1 MEGRGHFQ
9 GKTVLVTGASTG
21 IGRCVALDYA
31 REGADLVL
39 AARSKDKLESL
50 ASEIRSL
57 GGTAWVFPADLSIQ
71 GEAIKVVQKA
81 LKETG
86 KIDILVN
93 NAGIGYVEVVAD
105 LDMAKARE
113 MFEIDFWSAVEAT
126 RAVLPHLVRR
136 GSGQIIN
143 VSSIAGK
150 RAFPASSMYN
160 AAKFALE
167 GFTEALRVEVM
178 QCGIDVIA
186 ICPSVTG
193 TDFFEHPYV
202 KDSALREQS
211 RSVKPMTPEAV
222 SRALIRASKKR
233 KRDVHLTLLG
243 WLAVRLNPW
252 IPGIM
257 DFVAYRM
264 RGKIVSE
271 RYRRIQEGK

>member
-1 MEGRGHFQ
+1 
-9 GKTVLVTGASTG
+9 
-21 IGRCVALDYA
+21 
-31 REGADLVL
+31 
-39 AARSKDKLESL
+39 
-50 ASEIRSL
+50 
-57 GGTAWVFPADLSIQ
+57 
-71 GEAIKVVQKA
+71 
-81 LKETG
+81 
-86 KIDILVN
+86 
-93 NAGIGYVEVVAD
+93 
-105 LDMAKARE
+105 
-113 MFEIDFWSAVEAT
+113 
-126 RAVLPHLVRR
+126 
-136 GSGQIIN
+136 
-143 VSSIAGK
+143 
-150 RAFPASSMYN
+150 MYN

-186 ICPSVTG
+186 VCPSVTG

-233 KRDVHLTLLG
+233 KRDVHLTLPG

-271 RYRRIQEGK
+271 RYRSIQEGK

>member
-1 MEGRGHFQ
+1 MEGRRHFQ
-9 GKTVLVTGASTG
+9 GKTVLVTGASSG

-57 GGTAWVFPADLSIQ
+57 GKTAWVFPVDLSIP
-71 GEAIKVVQKA
+71 GEAVKVVQKA
-81 LKETG
+81 LKEAG

>member
-1 MEGRGHFQ
+1 MERRGHFQ
-9 GKTVLVTGASTG
+9 DKTVLVTGASTG

-31 REGADLVL
+31 REGADVIL

-50 ASEIRSL
+50 ATEIRSL
-57 GGTAWVFPADLSIQ
+57 GRKAWVFSVDLSIQ

-81 LKETG
+81 LEEAG

-93 NAGIGYVEVVAD
+93 NAGIGYIEVVAD
-105 LDMAKARE
+105 LDIAKARE
-113 MFEIDFWSAVEAT
+113 MFEIDFWSVVEAT
-126 RAVLPHLVRR
+126 RAVLPHMVRR

-193 TDFFEHPYV
+193 TYFFEHPYV
-202 KDSALREQS
+202 KDSALREQT

-233 KRDVHLTLLG
+233 KRDVHMTLLG

-264 RGKIVSE
+264 RGRIVTE
-271 RYRRIQEGK
+271 RYREIQKEE

>member
-1 MEGRGHFQ
+1 MEGRRHFQ

-31 REGADLVL
+31 KEGADLVL
-39 AARSKDKLESL
+39 AARSRDKLESL
-50 ASEIRSL
+50 ALEIRAL
-57 GGTAWVFPADLSIQ
+57 GRQSWVLPVDLSIP
-71 GEAIKVVQKA
+71 GEAARAVERA
-81 LKETG
+81 LEEAG